1 MEFQRE
7 SKNIFWAI
15 LMTSKDIQFSTDG
28 PYGERARFKLPDLPF
43 AAYIC
48 RLCWYY
54 YRFFKIFVE
63 ETCLWQLEALFNL
76 MPYKMELP
84 RHPSGRRQVVQELC
98 ETCEKRALAL
108 FKALTWLLPA
118 PLVALYVTATADG
131 TLILVMLARFL
142 VDGDMP
148 WFKWFGAPDGKVRST
163 RTRSVS
169 IDKLPSS
176 TTRRSRVSA
185 NGLVLFGIFIH
196 VFQFFHFYN
205 RTILI
210 SSPYGFCSNIFVFLV
225 TGFTSYSFW
234 ATVLLCVTKNFCI
247 SLLYLTLQPSLTD
260 TEIEYFH
267 AYWCSC
273 AIILTV
279 VTPVNLETIARITAE
294 GQAKTYKKHMNDLLR
309 ASFDACVWVDD
320 KLRVMEA
327 EPKLDLMFM
336 RSMKKRSLLEFVK
349 QPECTRFAQNVTN
362 SIENHST
369 SLHHVTFAT
378 SDLNHLD
385 VDLYI
390 TSKLSY
396 WLRDGQHHLVGIRI
410 RSCPSSPQEIH
421 KAPPS
426 TAATSE
432 EESAASLAEEDMS
445 RSPPERPK
453 QWECPECHCVN
464 FLTAS
469 ADSLCI
475 LCGFKNSG
483 DFTCGTIFEEYQDEE
498 SFGLVYPHS
507 EISSSWE
514 PFSRRR
520 SH

>member
-1 MEFQRE
+1 MASNNILNTEVKPSKHSRAFRDLTFVRTASVLSHFYYGIFKEF
-7 SKNIFWAI
+7 I
-15 LMTSKDIQFSTDG
+15 
-28 PYGERARFKLPDLPF
+28 
-43 AAYIC
+43 
-48 RLCWYY
+48 
-54 YRFFKIFVE
+54 E

-84 RHPSGRRQVVQELC
+84 RHPSGRRQVVKELC

-118 PLVALYVTATADG
+118 PLLALYVTATADG

-142 VDGDMP
+142 VDGEMP
-148 WFKWFGAPDGKVRST
+148 WFKWFSSGVKERGSRA
-163 RTRSVS
+163 RSVS
-169 IDKLPSS
+169 IDKLPSAP
-176 TTRRSRVSA
+176 TRRSKVSA

-196 VFQFFHFYN
+196 VFQFFHFFN

-225 TGFTSYSFW
+225 TGFTSYNFW
-234 ATVLLCVTKNFCI
+234 ATVVLCVTKNFCI
-247 SLLYLTLQPSLTD
+247 SLLYLTLQPSLTE
-260 TEIEYFH
+260 TEIEYFY

-336 RSMKKRSLLEFVK
+336 RSMKRRSLLEFVK
-349 QPECTRFAQNVTN
+349 QPECSKFAQNVTN

-369 SLHHVTFAT
+369 SLHHVTFGAA
-378 SDLNHLD
+378 DLHQLD

-410 RSCPSSPQEIH
+410 RSSTQQEVVPWTKWTTTSTCEADSPET
-421 KAPPS
+421 KTTPDRPPQ
-426 TAATSE
+426 
-432 EESAASLAEEDMS
+432 
-445 RSPPERPK
+445 

-464 FLTAS
+464 FSSQTNS
-469 ADSLCI
+469 DPLCI
-475 LCGFKNSG
+475 LCGFKSTAG
-483 DFTCGTIFEEYQDEE
+483 DFTCGTIFEDDE
-498 SFGLVYPHS
+498 SFGLIYPHS
-507 EISSSWE
+507 EISSVWE
-514 PFSRRR
+514 DFPRRR
-520 SH
+520 SSQ

>member
-1 MEFQRE
+1 MLRITPDSPTEMDYKWADLAWIGYLKNWFRYSYDIFQE
-7 SKNIFWAI
+7 
-15 LMTSKDIQFSTDG
+15 
-28 PYGERARFKLPDLPF
+28 
-43 AAYIC
+43 
-48 RLCWYY
+48 
-54 YRFFKIFVE
+54 FVE
-63 ETCLWQLEALFNL
+63 GTCLWQLEALFNL

-118 PLVALYVTATADG
+118 PLLALYVTATADG
-131 TLILVMLARFL
+131 TLIIVMLARFI
-142 VDGDMP
+142 VDAEMP
-148 WFKWFGAPDGKVRST
+148 WFKWFPAEPRPKAAA
-163 RTRSVS
+163 RTRSLS
-169 IDKLPSS
+169 IDKLQSPP
-176 TTRRSRVSA
+176 TRRSRVSA

-196 VFQFFHFYN
+196 VFQFFHFFN

-225 TGFTSYSFW
+225 TGFTSYNFW

-260 TEIEYFH
+260 TEIEYFY

-336 RSMKKRSLLEFVK
+336 RSMKMRSLLEFVK
-349 QPECTRFAQNVTN
+349 QPECSKFEQNVTN

-369 SLHHVTFAT
+369 SLHHVTFGA
-378 SDLNHLD
+378 SDLHLLD

-410 RSCPSSPQEIH
+410 RNTPQEIQ
-421 KAPPS
+421 KSTNPPS
-426 TAATSE
+426 TAPTCDEDSP
-432 EESAASLAEEDMS
+432 AEE
-445 RSPPERPK
+445 RTPPANRVQ

-464 FLTAS
+464 FLAS
-469 ADSLCI
+469 ASPCVDSCCI

-483 DFTCGTIFEEYQDEE
+483 NFSCGTIFEDDDGE

-507 EISSSWE
+507 EISSAYDE
-514 PFSRRR
+514 FPRRR
-520 SH
+520 SQ